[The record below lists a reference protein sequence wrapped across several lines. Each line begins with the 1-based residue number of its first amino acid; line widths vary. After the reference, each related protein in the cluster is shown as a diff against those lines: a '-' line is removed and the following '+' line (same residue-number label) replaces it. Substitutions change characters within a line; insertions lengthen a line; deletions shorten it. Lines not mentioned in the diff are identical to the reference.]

1 MLGFT
6 AQAASDT
13 LRYGDELEHAAWF
26 SPAELLAAVIAGEI
40 RLPPPLS
47 LSARLLEDWY
57 EARTGR
63 ASAEL
68 FTATR

>member
-6 AQAASDT
+6 ARTDDT
-13 LRYGDELEHAAWF
+13 ELRYGDELEHAAWF
-26 SPAELLAAVIAGEI
+26 SADELRDAVASGEI

-47 LSARLLEDWY
+47 LSARLLEDGY

-63 ASAEL
+63 PAAEIL
-68 FTATR
+68 PG

>member
-6 AQAASDT
+6 ARAASDQ

-26 SPAELLAAVIAGEI
+26 SPDELLAAVRIGEV
-40 RLPPPLS
+40 RLPPSLS

-63 ASAEL
+63 ASTEL
-68 FTATR
+68 FRS